1 MTHAT
6 LVRRPQ
12 HSSSTSPVRPFFR
25 GFESLF
31 DSDLFGPLGARLST
45 PQAAVSGQAAW
56 LPAMDIRESK
66 DAYTVTAELPG
77 LTKKDVEITVED
89 NVLTISGERQ
99 LEAEGEN
106 ENYHRIER
114 SYGSFKRSFT
124 LPIQVI
130 QDKVDARYQN
140 GILTISLPKAEEAK
154 QRKIEIK

>member
-6 LVRRPQ
+6 LVRRQPT
-12 HSSSTSPVRPFFR
+12 STAVPVRPFFR

-31 DSDLFGPLGARLST
+31 DDDFFRPFGAISSALKPSVEGQGA
-45 PQAAVSGQAAW
+45 W
-56 LPAMDIRESK
+56 IPAMDIRESK

-77 LTKKDVEITVED
+77 LTKKDVEITAED

>member
-6 LVRRPQ
+6 LVRRQRPN
-12 HSSSTSPVRPFFR
+12 STTVPVRPFFR

-31 DSDLFGPLGARLST
+31 DDDLFRSFGMRSSALNSCID
-45 PQAAVSGQAAW
+45 GQATW

-77 LTKKDVEITVED
+77 MSKKDFDIAVED
-89 NVLTISGERQ
+89 NVLTISGDRN
-99 LEAEGEN
+99 LETEGED

-124 LPIQVI
+124 LPIQVV
-130 QDKVDARYQN
+130 QDKVDARYKD
-140 GILTISLPKAEEAK
+140 GILTIALPKAEEAK

>member
-1 MTHAT
+1 MTSTT
-6 LVRRPQ
+6 LVRRKRPN
-12 HSSSTSPVRPFFR
+12 STTVRPFFR

-31 DSDLFGPLGARLST
+31 DDDLFRSFGARSSALQSS
-45 PQAAVSGQAAW
+45 VDRSAAW

-66 DAYTVTAELPG
+66 DAYTVTAELAG
-77 LTKKDVEITVED
+77 MSKKDFDIAVED
-89 NVLTISGERQ
+89 NVLTISGERSF
-99 LEAEGEN
+99 EDERED

-130 QDKVDARYQN
+130 QDKVDARYKD
-140 GILTISLPKAEEAK
+140 GILTIGLPKAEEAK

>member
-6 LVRRPQ
+6 LVRRTRPYP
-12 HSSSTSPVRPFFR
+12 TTVPIRPFFQ

-31 DSDLFGPLGARLST
+31 DNDLFRPFGARSVFPKST
-45 PQAAVSGQAAW
+45 AEGQAAW

-77 LTKKDVEITVED
+77 MSKKEFDITVED
-89 NVLTISGERQ
+89 NVLTVSGERSFD
-99 LEAEGEN
+99 EEN
-106 ENYHRIER
+106 EDENYHRIER

-124 LPIQVI
+124 LPIQVV
-130 QDKVDARYQN
+130 QDRVDARYKD

>member
-1 MTHAT
+1 MTQAT
-6 LVRRPQ
+6 LVRRQRPNL
-12 HSSSTSPVRPFFR
+12 TTVPVRPFFR

-31 DSDLFGPLGARLST
+31 DDDLVRPFVAIGSGLKPS
-45 PQAAVSGQAAW
+45 VDGQAAW

-89 NVLTISGERQ
+89 NVLTLSGEGH
-99 LEAEGEN
+99 LEEEGEG
-106 ENYHRIER
+106 EKYHRIER

-130 QDKVDARYQN
+130 QEKVDARFTD
-140 GILTISLPKAEEAK
+140 GILTIELPKAEEAK